1 MGTRRTG
8 GGEGEEIRGDV
19 ICTHIHAMHVSLWF
33 KIRNKDKKGYFYYIY
48 IFCIFLYFEFC
59 GENVEF
65 PKFSSLFYV
74 LAIDSRQELKAK
86 EWFDKETWIC
96 VFLECIVR

>member
-1 MGTRRTG
+1 MY
-8 GGEGEEIRGDV
+8 
-19 ICTHIHAMHVSLWF
+19 THTCHACVFVVF